1 MIIQHISGSNSVLKI
16 PYRLSSTNSKEVR
29 VVGTNETDF
38 NPNFVLLL
46 RNNSESCSWLEEK
59 KGQADGVA
67 TRLLYIYNLYKN
79 GD

>member
-1 MIIQHISGSNSVLKI
+1 MIIQHINGSNSVLKI

-46 RNNSESCSWLEEK
+46 RNNSESCPWLEEK
-59 KGQADGVA
+59 KGQTDGVA
-67 TRLLYIYNLYKN
+67 TRLLYI
-79 GD
+79 DRTI

>member
-16 PYRLSSTNSKEVR
+16 PNRLSSTNSKEVR

-59 KGQADGVA
+59 KGQTDGVA
-67 TRLLYIYNLYKN
+67 TRLLYI
-79 GD
+79 DRTI